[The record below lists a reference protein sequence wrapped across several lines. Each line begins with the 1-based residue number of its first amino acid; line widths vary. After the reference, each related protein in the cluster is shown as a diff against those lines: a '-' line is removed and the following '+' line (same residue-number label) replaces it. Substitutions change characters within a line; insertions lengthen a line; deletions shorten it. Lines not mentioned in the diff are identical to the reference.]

1 MIAEYKYN
9 PIEDNFLVYTP
20 TEQPTVPK
28 IQLSYNDTP
37 FDLDWA
43 EKVTDNGKPI
53 AKQNTIPQMIRDNTE
68 QYVPVETTPTTNNN
82 TNLEGISKG
91 TLDGNAEYAYKYLIS
106 KGIPK
111 GSAAGIVGNLYHE
124 NLGNPTQTVKDSR
137 NTTAYGI
144 AGFNSKGALPD
155 LLNWAGK
162 HGIQGNPNFEQQ
174 LDYLVDQI
182 TNNSKLN
189 ILKTELSP
197 STASFIFGK
206 EFERFAGKG
215 GRGYLN
221 QQDPEHIKRAKTA
234 DNIFKKY
241 KV

>member
-1 MIAEYKYN
+1 MAMQYN
-9 PIEDNFLVYTP
+9 PVNDSFVVYEQVDTPEPTTFELPLFDTPTELDWASSINYDTGFPIVKSNLHSVIEDNTEMQTP
-20 TEQPTVPK
+20 ISTNVETSA
-28 IQLSYNDTP
+28 IDTP
-37 FDLDWA
+37 P
-43 EKVTDNGKPI
+43 KRT
-53 AKQNTIPQMIRDNTE
+53 NT
-68 QYVPVETTPTTNNN
+68 
-82 TNLEGISKG
+82 
-91 TLDGNAEYAYKYLIS
+91 TLNGNAEYAYKYLIS

-124 NLGNPTQTVKDSR
+124 NLKNPTQTVKDSR

-174 LDYLVDQI
+174 LDYLVDKI
-182 TNNSKLN
+182 NNNNKLRVLLDSKL
-189 ILKTELSP
+189 SA
-197 STASFIFGK
+197 SGASFIFGK
-206 EFERFAGKG
+206 EFERFAGRN

-221 QQDPEHIKRAKTA
+221 QQDPEHVKRARTA
-234 DNIFKKY
+234 NNIFNTY